1 MISRWG
7 GDADLAELVKVIAQP
22 RGARFYRADLHIHT
36 YGASHDVQDAG
47 MTPQAVV
54 QTALAEGLGL
64 IAVADHNDIG
74 NVEAA
79 VAAAQGSDLLV
90 VPAVELSTPQ
100 GHLLCYAPTPA
111 ALNRFVAQLGIADPG
126 TQNSRCQNAMLD
138 CLEKLG
144 AVGGFGILA
153 HVDGPSGFDVQN
165 PGMSPHKVDVISHPA
180 LLGIELKAAN
190 SDIRYAEGDPESGR
204 VEAGKTRN
212 KRLGL
217 AETQSIARVLNSDS
231 HTLAA
236 LGRNAQG
243 DRRVTRVK
251 MATPSFEALRQALQD
266 PDARV
271 RLEDSIPQSIP
282 QVLGAVFE
290 GGFLSEQV
298 VHFSQ
303 NLNCVIGGRGAGKST
318 LFEALRCLGAAGS
331 RSGVMDSEIWPV
343 RLHLYWQD
351 AAGQQHALLR
361 RLGGELENL
370 DDEFSG
376 PTSFTLDS
384 FGQSETAK
392 ISQQAQT
399 DPVALLGYLD
409 RFVSLDADLAAEVT
423 ARDSL
428 LELQTK
434 MEAAQA
440 KVDLIP
446 QYERLLAVAKQQL
459 TALEKANAK
468 EVIELQRKVSE
479 ERAVRDRVLG
489 KLTELQQEIASASPQ
504 ARIEELRKL
513 ADPAQLQ
520 IGAAEFQK
528 ILAEAATFEQS
539 AATADATTR
548 ASHQAFQSAA
558 RTHLAAWRAKD
569 AEASR
574 QVEEKRKEL
583 EAQGVRLDMA
593 FIQKLANDEATHN
606 QSVINLKTWLPEL
619 ASLKRQRASAV
630 KDRWAARER
639 VATLRDAYGRRA
651 TAVLQATLTD
661 LKVNLKYVR
670 GGWSPSAAQLIAD
683 TMNWRTVQV
692 PRAAQLIEHLTVQG
706 VLDAVDRKDPA
717 PIRAV
722 TLADG
727 VKPFNASDATTLLD
741 RLAAPH
747 VRYALE
753 RCHIDDLPRLQVTKA
768 IPGGTGGTRYLTRDF
783 SKLSL
788 GQQQSVLLAMMLSAD
803 SNDPLLIDQPEDN
816 LDSEFIYFSLV
827 PVLRRAKERRQVIIV
842 THNANIAV
850 LGDAEQIIVLKS
862 TNDQASIVARGS
874 IDDPVTRDFACNI
887 LEGAHEAFQRRAR
900 TYGYRLEPHT

>member
-1 MISRWG
+1 MTE
-7 GDADLAELVKVIAQP
+7 LAKVVAQS

-36 YGASHDVQDAG
+36 YGASHDVLDAG
-47 MTPQAVV
+47 MTPHAVV

-111 ALNRFVAQLGIADPG
+111 AMNRFVSQLGIAEPG
-126 TQNSRCQNAMLD
+126 TPNSRCQNAMLD
-138 CLEKLG
+138 CLDKLK
-144 AVGGFGILA
+144 ALAGFAILA
-153 HVDGPSGFDVQN
+153 HVDGPSGFDVQT
-165 PGMSPHKVDVISHPA
+165 PGMSPHKVDVLSHPA
-180 LLGIELKAAN
+180 LLGIELKSAA
-190 SDIRYAEGDPESGR
+190 SDIRYAEGDPDASR
-204 VEAGKTRN
+204 AEAGRTRN
-212 KRLGL
+212 TRLGL
-217 AETQSIARVLNSDS
+217 SETQAIARVLNSDS

-251 MATPSFEALRQALQD
+251 MASPSFEALRQALQD

-271 RLEDSIPQSIP
+271 RLEDNIPQAIP
-282 QVLGAVFE
+282 QVLGAAFE
-290 GGFLSEQV
+290 GGFLSDQV

-303 NLNCVIGGRGAGKST
+303 NLNCIIGGRGAGKST
-318 LFEALRCLGAAGS
+318 LFEAVRCLGGMES
-331 RSGVMDSEIWPV
+331 GSGVLDSEIWPV
-343 RLHLYWQD
+343 GLHLFWQD
-351 AAGQQHALLR
+351 AAGQQHSLFR
-361 RLGGELENL
+361 PLGGELENA
-370 DDEFSG
+370 DDAFAG
-376 PTSFTLDS
+376 PASFTIDS

-409 RFVSLDADLAAEVT
+409 RFLDLDADLAAEVA

-446 QYERLLAVAKQQL
+446 QYERLLSVAKQQL
-459 TALEKANAK
+459 AALERVNAK
-468 EVIELQRKVSE
+468 EIIELQRKVSE

-489 KLTELQQEIASASPQ
+489 KLTELQNDITVASPKT
-504 ARIEELRKL
+504 RIEELRQL

-520 IGAAEFQK
+520 LGAAEFQQ
-528 ILAEAATFEQS
+528 ILADATVFEQS

-548 ASHQAFQSAA
+548 ASHLAFQTAA
-558 RTHLAAWRAKD
+558 RAHLTEWKAKD

-574 QVEEKRKEL
+574 QIEDKRKEL
-583 EAQGVRLDMA
+583 EIQGVRLDMA
-593 FIQKLANDEATHN
+593 FIQKLANDEAMHN
-606 QSVINLKTWLPEL
+606 QSVINLKTWIPEL
-619 ASLKRQRASAV
+619 ASLKRQRATALKS
-630 KDRWAARER
+630 RWAAREK
-639 VATLRDAYGRRA
+639 VATLRDAYARRA
-651 TAVLQATLTD
+651 TAVLQATLSD
-661 LKVNLKYVR
+661 LKVSLKYVR
-670 GGWSPSAAQLIAD
+670 SGSSPPAAQLIAEA
-683 TMNWRTVQV
+683 MNWRTVQV
-692 PRAAQLIEHLTVQG
+692 PRATQLVEHVTVPG
-706 VLDAVDRKDPA
+706 LLSAIDRKDPA

-722 TLADG
+722 TLPDG
-727 VKPFNASDATTLLD
+727 VKPFNAQDAATVLE

-753 RCHIDDLPRLQVTKA
+753 RCHIDDLPRLNVTKSVPDGA
-768 IPGGTGGTRYLTRDF
+768 GGLRYLTRDF

-788 GQQQSVLLAMMLSAD
+788 GQQQSVLLALMLSAD

-827 PVLRRAKERRQVIIV
+827 PVLRLAKERRQVIIV

-850 LGDAEQIIVLKS
+850 LGDAEQIVVLKS
-862 TNDQASIVARGS
+862 TNEQASIVARGS
-874 IDDPVTRDFACNI
+874 IDDPPTRDFACNI

-900 TYGYRLEPHT
+900 TYGYRLEPAT